1 MLVLDLALKSLRN
14 RLLVTSLTVG
24 SIALSVALLLG
35 VEKTRVGMRESFSN
49 TISQTDLIIGPKS
62 GTIQLLLYS
71 VFGMGSPTQ
80 NISWDAYQHWAAHPA
95 VDWTIPY
102 ALGDSHRGFRVIGT
116 DENFY
121 EHYRYRG
128 GQPIEV
134 SEGEP
139 ALGVFDVAIGSQVA
153 EELGYGLGDEI
164 AVTHGMGGFIQHDQT
179 PFTISGILA
188 PTYTPV
194 DRAIYVT
201 LEGVEAM
208 HDGWE
213 DGVPP
218 ASAMSFG
225 GGPPAGGD
233 EAGAGTE
240 RAASLPDDPAHDG
253 ESPEENAAHA
263 HEPTQVTAFFVGAT
277 NRRDVLSLQ
286 RDVNE
291 WSEEPVMA
299 VLPGLAL
306 SEMWDGLGYAEEGLR
321 LVSIFV
327 VIVGL
332 LGMLVSLYT
341 SLDARRREMAILRA
355 IGAGPVRILSLLVL
369 ESALLAALGALLG
382 VAVVYGGLAL
392 AQPWVESQFGLYL
405 PVAGLSPIEYGYLGA
420 VVAAGFLI
428 GLVPALKA
436 YRTALHDGLAVR
448 V

>member
-14 RLLVTSLTVG
+14 RLLVTTLTVG

-35 VEKTRVGMRESFSN
+35 VEKVRTGMRESFSN
-49 TISQTDLIIGPKS
+49 TISQTDLIVGPKS

-80 NISWDAYQHWAAHPA
+80 NITWDAYQTWAAHPA

-128 GQPIEV
+128 GQSIALA
-134 SEGEP
+134 EGEP
-139 ALGVFDVAIGSQVA
+139 ALGLFDVAIGSQVA
-153 EELGYGLGDEI
+153 AELGYGLGDEI
-164 AVTHGMGGFIQHDQT
+164 AVTHGMGGFIQHDDT
-179 PFTISGILA
+179 PFRISGILA
-188 PTYTPV
+188 PTFTPV

-201 LEGVEAM
+201 LEGIEAM
-208 HDGWE
+208 HEGWE

-225 GGPPAGGD
+225 GGPPD
-233 EAGAGTE
+233 EAGDEPGAGAAMATE
-240 RAASLPDDPAHDG
+240 ADAADYP
-253 ESPEENAAHA
+253 
-263 HEPTQVTAFFVGAT
+263 PTQVTAFFVGAT

-291 WSEEPVMA
+291 WEEEPVMA

-306 SEMWDGLGYAEEGLR
+306 SEMWEGLGYAEEGLR
-321 LVSIFV
+321 LVGVFV

-355 IGAGPVRILSLLVL
+355 VGAGPVRIVSLLVL
-369 ESALLAALGALLG
+369 ESAVLATLGALLG
-382 VAVVYGGLAL
+382 VAVVYGGLSL
-392 AQPWVESQFGLYL
+392 AQPWVESQFGLFL
-405 PVAGLSPIEYGYLGA
+405 PIAGLAPVEWAYIGA
-420 VVAAGFLI
+420 VMAAGFLI
-428 GLVPALKA
+428 GFVPAVKA

>member
-35 VEKTRVGMRESFSN
+35 VEKTRTGMRESFSN

-80 NISWDAYQHWAAHPA
+80 NISWEAYEHWASHPA

-128 GQPIEV
+128 GQPIEMA
-134 SEGEP
+134 EGEP
-139 ALGVFDVAIGSQVA
+139 ALGVYDVAIGSQVA

-164 AVTHGMGGFIQHDQT
+164 AVTHGMGGFIQHDET
-179 PFTISGILA
+179 PFRISGILA
-188 PTYTPV
+188 PTLTPV

-201 LEGVEAM
+201 MEGVEAM
-208 HDGWE
+208 HEGWD

-225 GGPPAGGD
+225 GGPPGEESGPD
-233 EAGAGTE
+233 T
-240 RAASLPDDPAHDG
+240 AASVPDDPAHAG
-253 ESPEENAAHA
+253 ESPEEHAAHA

-321 LVSIFV
+321 LLSIFV

-355 IGAGPVRILSLLVL
+355 VGAGPVRILSLLVL
-369 ESALLAALGALLG
+369 ESALLATLGALLG
-382 VAVVYGGLAL
+382 VAVVYGGLSL
-392 AQPWVESQFGLYL
+392 AQPWVESQFGLFL
-405 PVAGLSPIEYGYLGA
+405 PLTGLAPIEYVYLGA
-420 VVAAGFLI
+420 VVGAGVLI
-428 GLVPALKA
+428 GFVPALKA

>member
-1 MLVLDLALKSLRN
+1 MLILDLAFKSLRN
-14 RLLVTSLTVG
+14 RLLTTLLTVG
-24 SIALSVALLLG
+24 SIAMSVALLLG
-35 VEKTRVGMRESFSN
+35 VENVRAGMRESFSN
-49 TISQTDLIIGPKS
+49 TISQTDLIVGPKS

-80 NISWDAYQHWAAHPA
+80 NISWEAYEEWAEHPA
-95 VDWTIPY
+95 VAWTIPY

-116 DENFY
+116 NGTFY
-121 EHYRYRG
+121 ERYRYRG
-128 GQPIEV
+128 GQPIRLA
-134 SEGEP
+134 EGEP

-153 EELGYGLGDEI
+153 EELGYGIGDQI
-164 AVTHGMGGFIQHDQT
+164 AVTHGMGGFIQHDDT

-188 PTYTPV
+188 PTFTPV

-201 LEGVEAM
+201 LEGIEAM
-208 HDGWE
+208 HEGWE

-225 GGPPAGGD
+225 GGPPEEQAGPKN
-233 EAGAGTE
+233 A
-240 RAASLPDDPAHDG
+240 DPAAY
-253 ESPEENAAHA
+253 P
-263 HEPTQVTAFFVGAT
+263 PTQVTSFFVGL
-277 NRRDVLSLQ
+277 NERRDALGLQ
-286 RDVNE
+286 RDINE
-291 WSEEPVMA
+291 YEEEPMMA

-306 SEMWDGLGYAEEGLR
+306 SEMWQGLGYAEQGLR
-321 LVSIFV
+321 LVSVFV

-355 IGAGPVRILSLLVL
+355 VGAGPTKIVSLLVL
-369 ESALLAALGALLG
+369 ESVLLAAIGAAAG

-405 PVAGLSPIEYGYLGA
+405 PIAALGALEWIYLGA

-428 GLVPALKA
+428 GFVPALKA

-448 V
+448 A

>member
-1 MLVLDLALKSLRN
+1 MIVLDLALKSLRN
-14 RLLVTSLTVG
+14 RLLVTTLTVG

-35 VEKTRVGMRESFSN
+35 VEKVRTGMRESFSN
-49 TISQTDLIIGPKS
+49 TISQTDLIVGPKS

-80 NISWDAYQHWAAHPA
+80 NISWEAYQAWAAHPA

-116 DENFY
+116 DANFY

-128 GQPIEV
+128 GQQITLA
-134 SEGEP
+134 EGEP
-139 ALGVFDVAIGSQVA
+139 ALGVYDVAIGSQVA
-153 EELGYGLGDEI
+153 AELGYGLGDEI
-164 AVTHGMGGFIQHDQT
+164 AVTHGMGGFIQHEET
-179 PFTISGILA
+179 PFRISGILA
-188 PTYTPV
+188 PTFTPV

-201 LEGVEAM
+201 MEGVEAM
-208 HDGWE
+208 HEGWE
-213 DGVPP
+213 NGVPP

-225 GGPPAGGD
+225 GGPPGEED
-233 EAGAGTE
+233 GTGQD
-240 RAASLPDDPAHDG
+240 ASVADSGEPDHAG
-253 ESPEENAAHA
+253 ESAEEHAAHA

-291 WSEEPVMA
+291 WTEEPVMA
-299 VLPGLAL
+299 VLRGLAL

-321 LVSIFV
+321 LVGVFV

-355 IGAGPVRILSLLVL
+355 IGAGPVRIVSLLVL
-369 ESALLAALGALLG
+369 ESALLAALGAALG
-382 VAVVYGGLAL
+382 VAVVYGGLSL
-392 AQPWVESQFGLYL
+392 AQPWVESQFGLFL
-405 PVAGLSPIEYGYLGA
+405 PIAGLARIEWIYLGA
-420 VVAAGFLI
+420 VVVAGFLI
-428 GLVPALKA
+428 GFVPAVKA

>member
-35 VEKTRVGMRESFSN
+35 VEKTRTGMRESFSN
-49 TISQTDLIIGPKS
+49 TISQTDLIVGPKS

-80 NISWDAYQHWAAHPA
+80 NISWEAYEHWASHPA

-128 GQPIEV
+128 GQSIELA
-134 SEGEP
+134 EGEP
-139 ALGVFDVAIGSQVA
+139 ALGVHDVAIGSQVA
-153 EELGYGLGDEI
+153 EELGYGIGDEI
-164 AVTHGMGGFIQHDQT
+164 AVTHGMGGFIQHDEA
-179 PFTISGILA
+179 PFRISGILA
-188 PTYTPV
+188 PTFTPV

-201 LEGVEAM
+201 MEGVEAM
-208 HDGWE
+208 HEGWE

-225 GGPPAGGD
+225 GGPPGAEEDPG
-233 EAGAGTE
+233 EAGVV
-240 RAASLPDDPAHDG
+240 PDDPEHAG
-253 ESPEENAAHA
+253 ESPEEHAAHA

-286 RDVNE
+286 RDISE

-321 LVSIFV
+321 LVGIFV

-355 IGAGPVRILSLLVL
+355 VGAGPVRILSLLVL
-369 ESALLAALGALLG
+369 ESALLATLGAILG
-382 VAVVYGGLAL
+382 VAVVYGGLSL
-392 AQPWVESQFGLYL
+392 AQPWVESEFGLYL
-405 PVAGLSPIEYGYLGA
+405 PVAGLAPVEYAYLGA
-420 VVAAGFLI
+420 VILAGFLI
-428 GLVPALKA
+428 GFVPALKA